1 MALQERARADQE
13 HETID
18 VMIHTLRL
26 HHRIV
31 EKRIDGLGVH
41 HSQHR
46 MLMKLSQ
53 MGRSASQK
61 DIAETLDVSP
71 ACVARTLKHLDA
83 GGLIRKAEGSDGRCN
98 EISILPRG
106 ERLVEDSL
114 EIFRQI
120 SERMF
125 TGITGGELEALNRVL
140 RRIQGNLIEMEGR
153 DPACGERREGS
164 V

>member
-1 MALQERARADQE
+1 MDFQERTRAAQE

-46 MLMKLSQ
+46 MLMKLSR
-53 MGRSASQK
+53 MGKSASQK
-61 DIAETLDVSP
+61 DIAEALDVSP

-83 GGLIRKAEGSDGRCN
+83 AGLIHKAEGADGRCN

-106 ERLVEDSL
+106 ECLVEDSVAV
-114 EIFRQI
+114 FHQI
-120 SERMF
+120 GEQMF
-125 TGITGGELEALNRVL
+125 AGIAGEELEALNKVL
-140 RRIQGNLIEMEGR
+140 RRIQDNLIEMEGR